1 MAVNGDKRRLLILL
15 VFALLLVLAQQV
27 ISRLSP
33 PVEIFIVAQ
42 DAQEA
47 QSAYPN
53 AQVVT
58 PSPEE
63 LPEPVNLNTATVEQ
77 LEELPG
83 LSSRMAQRV
92 VEYREEQGEFQSVDE
107 LEQVY
112 GIGPATLEK
121 LRPYVTVD

>member
-1 MAVNGDKRRLLILL
+1 MNGDKRRLLILL

-92 VEYREEQGEFQSVDE
+92 VEYRGNRENFSQWTSWNKSMALVR
-107 LEQVY
+107 
-112 GIGPATLEK
+112 
-121 LRPYVTVD
+121 LRWKSCGHT